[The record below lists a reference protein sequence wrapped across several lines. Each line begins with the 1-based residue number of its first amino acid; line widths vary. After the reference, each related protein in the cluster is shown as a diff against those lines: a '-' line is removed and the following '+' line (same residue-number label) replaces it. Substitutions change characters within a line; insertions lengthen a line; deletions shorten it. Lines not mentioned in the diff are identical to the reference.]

1 MSEETK
7 SKDYMGMI
15 SWHRTSCGSPQN
27 LFGTEVKTDHPITVR
42 ISHAEETRDL
52 CKDWFFPRKEIIE
65 VDLSP
70 IQWAELLT
78 GGNTSGVPCTIR
90 RINGEIMSK
99 PDATEIKEHYNKEI
113 NEHFDAF
120 DDAFKKVADVL
131 KTQIDSNKPMT
142 KKSLESL
149 LREVEALR
157 TGTVAN
163 VNFVKDSFKEDMERI
178 VTKGKAEF
186 NAYVENRLIEIGTD
200 AIKSG
205 SVQLLEG
212 KSEDHE

>member
-15 SWHRTSCGSPQN
+15 SWHRTSCGSPQD

-42 ISHAEETRDL
+42 ICHAEETRDL
-52 CKDWFFPRKEIIE
+52 CRDWFFPRKEIIE

-78 GGNTSGVPCTIR
+78 SGNTNGVPCTIR

-99 PDATEIKEHYNKEI
+99 PDASEIKEHYNKEI
-113 NEHFDAF
+113 TEHFDAF

-131 KTQIDSNKPMT
+131 KAQIDTNKPMSR
-142 KKSLESL
+142 KSLEEL
-149 LREVEALR
+149 LK
-157 TGTVAN
+157 N
-163 VNFVKDSFKEDMERI
+163 VPLGK
-178 VTKGKAEF
+178 KG
-186 NAYVENRLIEIGTD
+186 
-200 AIKSG
+200 
-205 SVQLLEG
+205 
-212 KSEDHE
+212 

>member
-15 SWHRTSCGSPQN
+15 SWHRTSCGSPQD

-42 ISHAEETRDL
+42 ICHAEEARDL
-52 CKDWFFPRKEIIE
+52 CRDWFFPRKEIIE

-78 GGNTSGVPCTIR
+78 SGNTNGVPCTIR

-99 PDATEIKEHYNKEI
+99 PDASEIKEHYDKEI

-131 KTQIDSNKPMT
+131 KAQIDTNKPMSR
-142 KKSLESL
+142 KSLEEL
-149 LREVEALR
+149 LKNVEALR

-163 VNFVKDSFKEDMERI
+163 VNFVKESFKEDMERI

-200 AIKSG
+200 TIKSG
-205 SVQLLEG
+205 SVKLLEE
-212 KSEDHE
+212 KDEV